1 MDSLGGRM
9 NLPNAIT
16 ISRIVM
22 VPVFLVLAYGDSK
35 AAAVGAFVLFLVASL
50 SDSLDGYLARKR
62 GQISR
67 LGQFLDP
74 LADKLLVG
82 AALVVLVDTRDFP
95 LWAALLIALRE
106 VAVQILRTT
115 IVSGGG
121 NLPASPVAKAKTVVQ
136 ISMVCWWLLPW
147 SDQNVVHWLY
157 LVGALVTTFWSGIEY
172 FIYAERKPD
181 DVAE

>member
-1 MDSLGGRM
+1 M

-16 ISRIVM
+16 ISRIAL
-22 VPVFLVLAYGDSK
+22 VPVFLVLAYRDSTE
-35 AAAVGAFVLFLVASL
+35 AAVAAFAVFLIASL
-50 SDSLDGYLARKR
+50 SDSLDGYLARKNNT
-62 GQISR
+62 ISR

-95 LWAALLIALRE
+95 LWAALVIGFRE
-106 VAVQILRTT
+106 VAVQILRTS

-121 NLPASPVAKAKTVVQ
+121 TLPASKVAKAKTVVQ

-147 SDQNVVHWLY
+147 EDPN
-157 LVGALVTTFWSGIEY
+157 
-172 FIYAERKPD
+172 
-181 DVAE
+181 